1 MNDERQFNR
10 SRQVPFAFAV
20 GLAAAL
26 LNACG
31 GSSSFPSTP
40 GVATTALLKPSGKKT
55 FTYTGA
61 EQTFKV
67 PHDVNSISVVADGA
81 GGGSS
86 SALYSGRGGR
96 VLAVIPVRSG
106 KKLYVFVGGRGE
118 TLSGGFNGGGKAGS
132 SGDGRPTYG
141 GGGASDVRQG
151 GDSLHD
157 RILVAGGGGGQ
168 GSEGYNSG
176 GAGGGST
183 GGTGGGGYSNYD
195 GEGGMGGTQYQGGS
209 GGIGG
214 IGASKHKNGQ
224 PGHNGAFGNG
234 GKGGHGGINRHCEY
248 NGDGGG
254 GGGGGYYGGG
264 GGGGGGCAFAS
275 IYGGLGGG
283 GGGGS
288 SYVESS
294 ATHAKLYRGW
304 APDTGNGQIQ
314 FRW

>member
-1 MNDERQFNR
+1 M
-10 SRQVPFAFAV
+10 P
-20 GLAAAL
+20 
-26 LNACG
+26 
-31 GSSSFPSTP
+31 TP
-40 GVATTALLKPSGKKT
+40 GGTQSAVRKPSHTQT
-55 FTYTGA
+55 FTYTGV

-67 PHDVNSISVVADGA
+67 PHNVNSIFVIADGA
-81 GGGSS
+81 AGGSS
-86 SALYSGRGGR
+86 SRSCSSLSLGGR
-96 VLAVIPVRSG
+96 VLAVIPVRPNE
-106 KKLYVFVGGRGE
+106 KLYVFVGGQGE
-118 TLSGGFNGGGKAGS
+118 QVSGGFNGGGKAGS

-141 GGGASDVRQG
+141 GGGASDVRRG

-157 RILVAGGGGGQ
+157 RILVAGGAGGQ
-168 GSEGYNSG
+168 GSECYQNG
-176 GAGGGST
+176 GPGGGRI

-214 IGASKHKNGQ
+214 IGDSKRKNGQ
-224 PGHNGAFGNG
+224 PGHSGVFGDG
-234 GKGGHGGINRHCEY
+234 GKGGHGGINRHCGY

-288 SYVESS
+288 SYVEPTAPDVVMS
-294 ATHAKLYRGW
+294 RGW
-304 APDTGNGQIQ
+304 NGDFGNGQIE